1 MVTGWR
7 IVTAKYKN
15 DAFSGEGARIQGGRW
30 NSKGVPMVYTAGS
43 LALALLEILV
53 SLPAAKLLQEF
64 VRIPIRFSLKLVTSL
79 EEADLPADWNSRPAS
94 SSTKKIGD
102 QWVASKES
110 VILKVPSI
118 VVPEEY
124 NYLVNPLHPD
134 FKKISIGSSVAYFLD
149 PRLKK

>member
-64 VRIPIRFSLKLVTSL
+64 VRIPIRFSLKLITSL
-79 EEADLPADWNSRPAS
+79 DEADLPADWNSRPAS

-149 PRLKK
+149 HRLKK